1 VGGRSYFLQ
10 VLDDFNRYMWIELL
24 RSKDEALFFLKK
36 IKQRAKVEHEGRLE
50 ALRTDR
56 GGEFNSI
63 SFTVFCNEEGIKHYT
78 TAPYSPQQNGVVER
92 RNQSVVEMARCMLKT
107 KRVPSKFWGEA
118 VTTAVY
124 VLNRCPTKSVQG
136 KTPYEAW
143 HGIKPK
149 VDHLRTF
156 GCVGHVKRVG
166 PGLNKLVDRSTKMV
180 LLGYESGTKGYR
192 LVDPLTEQVHISR
205 DVVFE
210 EEKGWIWDNEHSTQ
224 QSVDTSDPCEIWF
237 HNPVPVQIIQ
247 HPAASAA
254 GSENESSSQA
264 GPSDMNLGGAGTPQI
279 PPGSPVTPQA
289 LCRSQCNASR
299 ETPDNIMSPS
309 VSDPVQKPIKKEEEE
324 KKVLYFH
331 SYGHGGGSDVG
342 RELPL
347 HGAATLEL
355 VAGRDDPEAHGRAG
369 GAGAAA
375 ADPAMDGVVP
385 VVQRVLV
392 LVVHLPPEL
401 WLHGIHQ
408 QDGLLVSQWSTA
420 WRDPVCLAGHV
431 PLYVV

>member
-1 VGGRSYFLQ
+1 
-10 VLDDFNRYMWIELL
+10 M
-24 RSKDEALFFLKK
+24 K
-36 IKQRAKVEHEGRLE
+36 
-50 ALRTDR
+50 ALRIDR

-166 PGLNKLVDRSTKMV
+166 PGLNKLADRSTKMV

-210 EEKGWIWDNEHSTQ
+210 EEKGWIWDNEHST
-224 QSVDTSDPCEIWF
+224 
-237 HNPVPVQIIQ
+237 
-247 HPAASAA
+247 
-254 GSENESSSQA
+254 
-264 GPSDMNLGGAGTPQI
+264 
-279 PPGSPVTPQA
+279 
-289 LCRSQCNASR
+289 
-299 ETPDNIMSPS
+299 
-309 VSDPVQKPIKKEEEE
+309 
-324 KKVLYFH
+324 
-331 SYGHGGGSDVG
+331 
-342 RELPL
+342 
-347 HGAATLEL
+347 
-355 VAGRDDPEAHGRAG
+355 
-369 GAGAAA
+369 
-375 ADPAMDGVVP
+375 
-385 VVQRVLV
+385 
-392 LVVHLPPEL
+392 
-401 WLHGIHQ
+401 
-408 QDGLLVSQWSTA
+408 
-420 WRDPVCLAGHV
+420 
-431 PLYVV
+431 